1 MASPFKKTKRNLSGS
16 SSESDEEITK
26 FSRFIVLEAQDDSPL
41 ATLSPFLIEKIISSI
56 LQPKTVK
63 KQKNVNLIVEVEKKK
78 QQKVIAYTHQN
89 LNTSKGV
96 VRSQELSL
104 WF

>member
-26 FSRFIVLEAQDDSPL
+26 FSRFIVLETQDDSPL

-63 KQKNVNLIVEVEKKK
+63 KLKKRKPHSRGRKKK